1 VKSIV
6 YEKVILSI
14 PFSKLIMIYS
24 YSYTYFV
31 GCSFNIY
38 TIYEGTACKRIAD
51 SGVKNPKAYALR
63 ESSYLDVGC
72 IGLSKSYF

>member
-1 VKSIV
+1 
-6 YEKVILSI
+6 
-14 PFSKLIMIYS
+14 MICF

-31 GCSFNIY
+31 GCSFNIN

-51 SGVKNPKAYALR
+51 SGVKNPKAYALW

-72 IGLSKSYF
+72 LVASVYQKATFEKYYIWTLLKK